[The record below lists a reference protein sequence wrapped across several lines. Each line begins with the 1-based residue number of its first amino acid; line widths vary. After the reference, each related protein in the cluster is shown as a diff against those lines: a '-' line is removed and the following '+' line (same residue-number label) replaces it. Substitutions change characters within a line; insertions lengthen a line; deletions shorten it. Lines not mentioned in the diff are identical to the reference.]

1 MLGENIMGSGFDF
14 TIHVKEGA
22 GAFVCG
28 EETALIASIEGQ
40 RGMPR
45 LRPPFPATSGLWG
58 KPTNINNVE
67 TFANVAWIMRNG
79 AEAYSAIGSGH
90 EQGHEGVRAHRQGE
104 VAAGWSRCRWA

>member
-1 MLGENIMGSGFDF
+1 MGTGFDF
-14 TIHVKEGA
+14 TIKVKEGA

-28 EETALIASIEGQ
+28 EETALIASLEGQ

-67 TFANVAWIMRNG
+67 TLRQRRVDHPQRRRG
-79 AEAYSAIGSGH
+79 VLGDRLGH
-90 EQGHEGVRAHRQGE
+90 EQGHQGLRAHRQGR
-104 VAAGWSRCRWA
+104 AAAAWSRSRWA